1 MIAVTTSA
9 TSRMMKTW
17 LQATRRVMVRT
28 VVGTTLVV
36 ATVEVTTQL
45 PSQGRASWFYHY
57 LADDVATPLLRKFL
71 QPESE
76 CVRFEYCNE

>member
-1 MIAVTTSA
+1 MNQLISA
-9 TSRMMKTW
+9 RLQSLR
-17 LQATRRVMVRT
+17 QATRRVVVRT
-28 VVGTTLVV
+28 VVGTTLVL

-71 QPESE
+71 QPESAYLYQYY
-76 CVRFEYCNE
+76 RYCHDT